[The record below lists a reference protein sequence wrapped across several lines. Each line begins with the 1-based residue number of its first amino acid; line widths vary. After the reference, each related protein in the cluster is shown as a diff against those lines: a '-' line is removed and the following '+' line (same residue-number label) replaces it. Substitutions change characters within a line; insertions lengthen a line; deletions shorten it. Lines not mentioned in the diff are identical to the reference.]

1 MRGGDDHAQIRPHV
15 AGQERDGGRGQR
27 AGHDDVHAGGA
38 QARREGGLEHVAGQ
52 AGILADDHAVL
63 VRAFAEAH
71 PGGQA
76 QTQGH
81 IHGHGIDIDRATQAI
96 SAEKTFCHVFS
107 LPVPCAGG
115 YFLRVM
121 VTLSNEGF
129 KMVMPSGSWMRGS
142 AVPFCP
148 GSSAGGT
155 TITSSRLR

>member
-1 MRGGDDHAQIRPHV
+1 M
-15 AGQERDGGRGQR
+15 
-27 AGHDDVHAGGA
+27 HAGGA

-52 AGILADDHAVL
+52 TGILADDHAVL

-107 LPVPCAGG
+107 LPVSCAGG

-121 VTLSNEGF
+121 VTLSKEGF